1 MVFVHK
7 NDFSRHNLSVFH
19 IILYGQPLPTSP
31 WGGGDCW
38 VMVDEKPPPRGRKQ
52 DTKDTKEL

>member
-19 IILYGQPLPTSP
+19 IILYGQPPPNLPIEGRRLLGD
-31 WGGGDCW
+31 GG
-38 VMVDEKPPPRGRKQ
+38 
-52 DTKDTKEL
+52 